1 MREIS
6 IRLSSVKEVQ
16 RFVGTLASLP
26 GDFELTSGPFVL
38 DARSLMG
45 IFGFDLT
52 KPLTL
57 KIYADRPETL
67 AALLPYRADGKDG
80 FNEQ

>member
-1 MREIS
+1 MKEIT
-6 IRLSSVKEVQ
+6 IRLSSVRDVQ

-26 GDFELTSGPFVL
+26 GDFELTSGPYVL

-52 KPLTL
+52 KPLRL
-57 KIYADRPETL
+57 RVHDDRPETL
-67 AALLPYRADGKDG
+67 AAIQPYRADGEEA
-80 FNEQ
+80 FYEQ